1 MEKINEIASKIVWG
15 SSYNG
20 KTIKV
25 NETITISYMKD
36 YKGYIGVSISKNGVN
51 MARGEFLWDTLRYN
65 TKNLEAFIETQ
76 IEYLNDELMRLDGKY
91 EYFFMNS
98 LTQQYDRKNINFTFE
113 AYFDRGRS
121 VNNYNDYR
129 LENEGNIFTIYK
141 TGSPVELPMKEK
153 VGEFEYVLT
162 GNKATDCYA
171 IKNEVFK
178 RV

>member
-1 MEKINEIASKIVWG
+1 MTNTTEIASKIVWG
-15 SSYNG
+15 SSFNG

-25 NETITISYMKD
+25 NESITINYLLD
-36 YKGYIGVSISKNGVN
+36 YKDYIGVSITKNGIT
-51 MARGEFLWDTLRYN
+51 MARAEYLKDTLRYN
-65 TKNLEAFIETQ
+65 TKNLEAFIEKQ
-76 IEYLNDELMRLDGKY
+76 IEYLMDESMRLDGKY
-91 EYFFMNS
+91 EYLFMNS
-98 LTQQYDRKNINFTFE
+98 LTNEYDRKNINFTFE

-121 VNNYNDYR
+121 VNNYNNYR
-129 LENEGNIFTIYK
+129 LEHKDNIFTIYK

-162 GNKATDCYA
+162 GNKASDCYA

>member
-1 MEKINEIASKIVWG
+1 MINTAEIASKIAWG
-15 SSYNG
+15 SSFNW
-20 KTIKV
+20 KIIKV
-25 NETITISYMKD
+25 NESITIDYLLNYKD
-36 YKGYIGVSISKNGVN
+36 NIIVTSSKNGIT
-51 MARGEFLWDTLRYN
+51 MARAEYLKDTLRYN

-76 IEYLNDELMRLDGKY
+76 IEYLNDESMRLDSKY
-91 EYFFMNS
+91 EYLFMNS
-98 LTQQYDRKNINFTFE
+98 LTNQYDRNNINFTFE

-121 VNNYNDYR
+121 VNNYNQYR
-129 LENEGNIFTIYK
+129 LENEGNTFIIYK

-162 GNKATDCYA
+162 DNKASDCYA